1 MYLIKFIPFHNTP
14 RLIDWNEIE
23 KLEVVKYDPIGDYG
37 GWGIK
42 SKKGKKAYNVSGDI
56 GLKLYLKNGKNIL
69 IGTQCEEELR
79 EYLKGKNI
87 ITLNG

>member
-1 MYLIKFIPFHNTP
+1 MYLIKFIPFHKS

-42 SKKGKKAYNVSGDI
+42 SKKGKKAYNVSGFNND
-56 GLKLYLKNGKNIL
+56 LNHYHLPTKNGTTAFL
-69 IGTQCEEELR
+69 FS
-79 EYLKGKNI
+79 
-87 ITLNG
+87 